1 MEAVL
6 TIWKS
11 GGWVMIPLFS
21 LAALLY
27 AQAFLLI
34 LLARDW
40 SLSTKTSVHWWD
52 WVRNPAN
59 AEGRVREVLEYTQ
72 DGAQSR
78 KQVMSRF
85 DEIRR
90 GLIEMLDRRV
100 IFVSMLVAAAPLLG
114 LLGTVLGMLQ
124 TFLGISTSGGTET
137 AGVVAAGISEALVT
151 TQTGLTIALP
161 GLFVVMLIQ
170 RRKHQLAGS
179 LSRLESLTLA
189 ALKLDADGDPRSAG
203 KSQAEAA
210 TQTAESTQARG
221 SNGGVGQW
229 HDAA

>member
-1 MEAVL
+1 MEAIL

-11 GGWVMIPLFS
+11 GGWVMIPLFT

-27 AQAFLLI
+27 AQAFSLI

-40 SLSTKTSVHWWD
+40 SLPTKTSVHWWD
-52 WVRNPAN
+52 WVRNPQN
-59 AEGRVREVLEYTQ
+59 AEGRVREIIEYTQ
-72 DGAQSR
+72 DGAETRHQIT
-78 KQVMSRF
+78 SRF

-90 GLIEMLDRRV
+90 SLIEMLDRRV

-189 ALKLDADGDPRSAG
+189 ALKLDADGDSGPAG
-203 KSQAEAA
+203 KNRAESA
-210 TQTAESTQARG
+210 QQKEESTQTRG
-221 SNGGVGQW
+221 SKGVGLW